1 MEVLKIEENKNKI
14 GFSKRD
20 ILLVIFKHKV
30 SFFSILL
37 ITTIMVSVCVYTL
50 PLPHKA
56 SGTLIVERT
65 KARTIPNLISSSMP
79 IERDEVMNT
88 EIEILQSRRVA
99 EMVVD
104 KFLFHELPPS
114 KKLLVKAVRRLKQ
127 HLYDLGLLDQVDQR
141 AGAIAAIMEKVKVKT
156 IPLSNVIKISYV
168 HIEPEQSSQI
178 INAMMDAYLERR
190 SEIYKDSGA
199 QNFYLQQANLFKEE
213 LKNLRHKERQLKIEQ
228 ANSKANNEAEATSRA
243 LENLR
248 MQLRNALIRHA
259 EIKENIYSLD
269 KTSSYVPINNKDAS
283 YHIIDTIGSRLL
295 ELDMEKSKL
304 SQMFKLGSTEITR
317 IGNEINRLKK
327 SLADSLNSISN
338 NLLTRIK
345 ILETQIKSLEEGK
358 QLKIVYDARLDE
370 IASSIGFA
378 EQSYNNYLNLQEQ
391 ARLNENTKADLG
403 NVKVLDY
410 ALVPIKPVF
419 PKAVFIIVGFI
430 IALGSAYWVVLI
442 SEYFDNRIDSE
453 EDIENRFGLQ
463 VFCILPEVRRRRF
476 KNLSVNNPKQCEK
489 GQN

>member
-1 MEVLKIEENKNKI
+1 MEENKSKI

-20 ILLVIFKHKV
+20 ILLVIFKHEV

-37 ITTIMVSVCVYTL
+37 ITTVMVSVCVYTL

-56 SGTLIVERT
+56 LGTLIVERT
-65 KARTIPNLISSSMP
+65 KARTIPNLISNSMP

-104 KFLFHELPPS
+104 KLLFHELPSS
-114 KKLLVKAVRRLKQ
+114 KKPLAKAIRRIKQ
-127 HLYDLGLLDQVDQR
+127 YLYDIGLLDQVDPR
-141 AGAIAAIMEKVKVKT
+141 TGAIATIMEKVKVKT
-156 IPLSNVIKISYV
+156 VPLSNVIKISYV
-168 HIEPEQSSQI
+168 NIEPEQSSQV

-199 QNFYLQQANLFKEE
+199 QDFYLQQANLFKKE
-213 LKNLRHKERQLKIEQ
+213 LESLRHKERQLKIEQ
-228 ANSKANNEAEATSRA
+228 ANSKASNEVEATSGA
-243 LENLR
+243 LENLG

-259 EIKENIYSLD
+259 EIKENIHSLD
-269 KTSSYVPINNKDAS
+269 KTSSYVPINDKDGS
-283 YHIIDTIGSRLL
+283 YHIIDTMGSRLL
-295 ELDMEKSKL
+295 ELEMEKSKL
-304 SQMFKLGSTEITR
+304 NQMFKPGSIEITR
-317 IGNEINRLKK
+317 IENEINGLKK

-338 NLLTRIK
+338 NFLTRIK

-370 IASSIGFA
+370 IASSIGFV
-378 EQSYNNYLNLQEQ
+378 EQSYNNYLSLQEQ

-430 IALGSAYWVVLI
+430 VALATAYWVVLI
-442 SEYFDNRIDSE
+442 REYFDNRIDSE
-453 EDIENRFGLQ
+453 EDIEHRVGLQ
-463 VFCILPEVRRRRF
+463 VFCTLPKVRRRRF
-476 KNLSVNNPKQCEK
+476 KNLPVDNPKQCKNE
-489 GQN
+489 QN